1 MNIYVGNLSPNV
13 NDEDLNGLFSEH
25 GNVSSA
31 KVIRDNFSQQSRG
44 YGFVEM
50 AGQGEAKKTIDKLN
64 SYELKG
70 KKIVVNE
77 ARPRRDRGDGGR
89 GRRF

>member
-1 MNIYVGNLSPNV
+1 MNIYVGNLSPKV

-31 KVIRDNFSQQSRG
+31 KVIRDNYSQQSRG
-44 YGFVEM
+44 FGFVEM
-50 AGQGEAKKTIDKLN
+50 PGNSEAQKAVDTLN
-64 SYELKG
+64 SFELKG
-70 KKIVVNE
+70 NKIVVNE
-77 ARPRRDRGDGGR
+77 ARPRRDRGNDGR

>member
-25 GNVSSA
+25 GSVSSA

-44 YGFVEM
+44 FGFVEM
-50 AGQGEAKKTIDKLN
+50 TGQGEAKKAIDKLN
-64 SYELKG
+64 SHELKG

>member
-1 MNIYVGNLSPNV
+1 MNIYVGNLSPQV

-31 KVIRDNFSQQSRG
+31 KVIRDNYSQESRG
-44 YGFVEM
+44 FGFVEM
-50 AGQGEAKKTIDKLN
+50 PGQAEAQKAIETLN

-70 KKIVVNE
+70 NKIVVNE
-77 ARPRRDRGDGGR
+77 ARPRRDKGSGGR

>member
-1 MNIYVGNLSPNV
+1 MNKAAITKHEIYNKLVGFTEQDLSDIV
-13 NDEDLNGLFSEH
+13 NFIDF
-25 GNVSSA
+25 
-31 KVIRDNFSQQSRG
+31 IRHKN
-44 YGFVEM
+44 
-50 AGQGEAKKTIDKLN
+50 K
-64 SYELKG
+64 LKG